1 MAPIIQSVQSA
12 VKKSAGLKPIV
23 WTIAGS
29 DSGGGAGIQ
38 ADLATIADLQC
49 HGCSVITTLTAQN
62 SVKVSLV
69 EAVSE
74 RMLLAQLNT
83 LVTDM
88 PPKAIKIGLLANQHQ
103 LNQLANWLRNFST
116 STNNELDGRASI
128 AVILDPVMVASSG
141 DKLNQHRLDFSP
153 FKGVINMITPNQME
167 LISLVEAIDARATET
182 NAIHTNATETKVSK
196 ANVAD
201 DSGSQHKLT
210 DTQNMTLDCMVNM
223 AKRVSD
229 YFECAVVAKGGDAP
243 WQADKAH
250 DVYICHH
257 VEGGSAEHNN
267 SVFILSS
274 DRVDTVNNH
283 GSGCTLSS
291 AMASFMAQDFVLHDA
306 IVLAKAYVTNGLK
319 HSIKLG
325 QGSGCLARTGWP
337 TSLELMPHILQLAV
351 DVKATDTAPKEV
363 ALAVKPSLGIDQQ
376 VNNSL
381 LRTATI
387 NFTKLSTPLGIYPVV
402 SSVDMLEKLLK
413 AGCKT
418 VQLRIKQDVEDMQ
431 VVSYDKVHSFV
442 DEQHKAMWLA
452 KYGSGQLSSE
462 PKTSA
467 PIAAKYLLE
476 QHQSEQQQLEQQIQ
490 RAIQLGRDFNAQLFI
505 NDHWQLALKHGAFG
519 VHLGQEDA
527 LVADLSALAAN
538 NIALGLSSHSYFEIL
553 LATQLKPSY
562 IALGHIFA
570 TTTKQMPSKPQ
581 GLTKLACYVSL
592 LNGHYPTVAIGGIDG
607 DCLKEV
613 AETGVEDVAVVR
625 AITQAKD
632 AVVAYKNLSEQWQ
645 QLTESSFQ
653 TEPTQQTESSSQFQS
668 KSKSKSTLP
677 TQPNE
682 HAQYQDS
689 DITASQTHLEGI

>member
-1 MAPIIQSVQSA
+1 MAPVIQSVQSA

-62 SVKVSLV
+62 SVQVSLV

-74 RMLLAQLNT
+74 KMLLAQLNT

-167 LISLVEAIDARATET
+167 LISLVEAINT
-182 NAIHTNATETKVSK
+182 NVT
-196 ANVAD
+196 D
-201 DSGSQHKLT
+201 DSGGQHKLT

-243 WQADKAH
+243 WQTDKAH

-291 AMASFMAQDFVLHDA
+291 AMASFIAQDFVQHDA

-325 QGSGCLARTGWP
+325 QGPGCLARTGWP

-462 PKTSA
+462 PKASA
-467 PIAAKYLLE
+467 PIAAKYLLD
-476 QHQSEQQQLEQQIQ
+476 QHQSEQQQLEQQQLEQQIQ

-613 AETGVEDVAVVR
+613 AETGVDDVAVVR

-632 AVVAYKNLSEQWQ
+632 AAVAYKNLSQQWQ

-653 TEPTQQTESSSQFQS
+653 TEPTQQTGSSSQTR
-668 KSKSKSTLP
+668 STP
-677 TQPNE
+677 PNRQT
-682 HAQYQDS
+682 QYQDS
-689 DITASQTHLEGI
+689 DITASQKHLEGI

>member
-1 MAPIIQSVQSA
+1 MAPVIQSVQSA

-62 SVKVSLV
+62 SVQVSLV

-74 RMLLAQLNT
+74 KMLLAQLNT

-167 LISLVEAIDARATET
+167 LISLVEAINT
-182 NAIHTNATETKVSK
+182 
-196 ANVAD
+196 NVAD
-201 DSGSQHKLT
+201 DSGGQHKLT

-243 WQADKAH
+243 WQTDKAH

-291 AMASFMAQDFVLHDA
+291 AMASFIAQDFVQHDA

-325 QGSGCLARTGWP
+325 QGPGCLARTGWP

-462 PKTSA
+462 PKASA
-467 PIAAKYLLE
+467 PIAAKYLLD
-476 QHQSEQQQLEQQIQ
+476 QHQSEQQQLEQQQLEQQIQ

-553 LATQLKPSY
+553 LATQLNPSY

-632 AVVAYKNLSEQWQ
+632 AAVAYKNLSQQWQ

-653 TEPTQQTESSSQFQS
+653 TEPTQQTGSSSQTR
-668 KSKSKSTLP
+668 STP
-677 TQPNE
+677 PNRQT
-682 HAQYQDS
+682 QYQDS
-689 DITASQTHLEGI
+689 DITASQKHLEGI

>member
-1 MAPIIQSVQSA
+1 MAPVIQSVQSA

-38 ADLATIADLQC
+38 ADLATINDLQC

-74 RMLLAQLNT
+74 KMLLAQLNT

-153 FKGVINMITPNQME
+153 FKGVIHMITPNQME
-167 LISLVEAIDARATET
+167 LISLVEAINT
-182 NAIHTNATETKVSK
+182 NVT
-196 ANVAD
+196 D

-291 AMASFMAQDFVLHDA
+291 AVASFIAQDFVLHDA

-325 QGSGCLARTGWP
+325 QGPGCLARTGWP
-337 TSLELMPHILQLAV
+337 TSLELMPHISQLAV
-351 DVKATDTAPKEV
+351 DVKATNTAPKEV

-376 VNNSL
+376 VNDSL
-381 LRTATI
+381 LTTATI

-462 PKTSA
+462 PKASA
-467 PIAAKYLLE
+467 PIAAKYLLD

-613 AETGVEDVAVVR
+613 AETGVDDVAVVR

-632 AVVAYKNLSEQWQ
+632 AAVAYKNLSQQWQ

-653 TEPTQQTESSSQFQS
+653 TEPIQQTESSSQTR
-668 KSKSKSTLP
+668 STPP
-677 TQPNE
+677 TQPNRQT
-682 HAQYQDS
+682 QYQDS
-689 DITASQTHLEGI
+689 DIIASQKHLEGI

>member
-1 MAPIIQSVQSA
+1 MAPVIQSVQSA

-62 SVKVSLV
+62 SVQVSLV

-74 RMLLAQLNT
+74 KMLLAQLNT

-167 LISLVEAIDARATET
+167 LISLVEAINT
-182 NAIHTNATETKVSK
+182 NVT
-196 ANVAD
+196 D
-201 DSGSQHKLT
+201 DSGGQHKLT

-243 WQADKAH
+243 WQTDKAH

-291 AMASFMAQDFVLHDA
+291 AMASFIAQDFVQHDA

-325 QGSGCLARTGWP
+325 QGPGCLARTGWP

-462 PKTSA
+462 PKASA
-467 PIAAKYLLE
+467 PIAAKYLLD
-476 QHQSEQQQLEQQIQ
+476 QHQSEQQQLEQQQLEQQIQ

-592 LNGHYPTVAIGGIDG
+592 LNGHYPTVAIGGVDG

-632 AVVAYKNLSEQWQ
+632 AAVAYKNLSQQWQ

-653 TEPTQQTESSSQFQS
+653 TEPTQQTESSSQTR
-668 KSKSKSTLP
+668 STP
-677 TQPNE
+677 PNRQT
-682 HAQYQDS
+682 QYQDS
-689 DITASQTHLEGI
+689 DITASQKHLEGI

>member
-1 MAPIIQSVQSA
+1 MAPVIQSVQSA

-62 SVKVSLV
+62 SVQVSLV

-74 RMLLAQLNT
+74 KMLLAQLNT

-167 LISLVEAIDARATET
+167 LISLVEAINT
-182 NAIHTNATETKVSK
+182 NVT
-196 ANVAD
+196 D
-201 DSGSQHKLT
+201 DSGGQHKLT

-243 WQADKAH
+243 WQTDKAH

-291 AMASFMAQDFVLHDA
+291 AMASFIAQDFVQHDA

-325 QGSGCLARTGWP
+325 QGPGCLARTGWP

-462 PKTSA
+462 PKASA
-467 PIAAKYLLE
+467 PIAAKYLLD
-476 QHQSEQQQLEQQIQ
+476 QHQSEQQQLEQQQLEQQIQ

-553 LATQLKPSY
+553 LATQLKLSY

-613 AETGVEDVAVVR
+613 AETGVDDVAVVR

-632 AVVAYKNLSEQWQ
+632 AAVAYKNLSQQWQ

-653 TEPTQQTESSSQFQS
+653 TEPTQQTGSSSQTR
-668 KSKSKSTLP
+668 STP
-677 TQPNE
+677 PNRQT
-682 HAQYQDS
+682 QYQDS

>member
-1 MAPIIQSVQSA
+1 MAPVIQSVQSA

-38 ADLATIADLQC
+38 ADLATINDLQC

-74 RMLLAQLNT
+74 KMLLAQLNT

-153 FKGVINMITPNQME
+153 FKGVIHMITPNQME
-167 LISLVEAIDARATET
+167 LISLVEAINT
-182 NAIHTNATETKVSK
+182 NVT
-196 ANVAD
+196 D

-291 AMASFMAQDFVLHDA
+291 AMASFIAQDFVLHDA

-319 HSIKLG
+319 HGIKLG
-325 QGSGCLARTGWP
+325 QGAGCLARTGWP
-337 TSLELMPHILQLAV
+337 TSLELMPHIVQLVA

-462 PKTSA
+462 PKASA
-467 PIAAKYLLE
+467 PIAAKYLLD
-476 QHQSEQQQLEQQIQ
+476 QHQSEQQQLEQQQLEQQIQ

-632 AVVAYKNLSEQWQ
+632 ATVAYKNLSQQWQ

-653 TEPTQQTESSSQFQS
+653 TAPRQQTESSSQTR
-668 KSKSKSTLP
+668 STPP
-677 TQPNE
+677 TQPNRQT
-682 HAQYQDS
+682 QYQDS
-689 DITASQTHLEGI
+689 DIIASQKHLEGI

>member
-1 MAPIIQSVQSA
+1 MAPVIQSVQSA

-38 ADLATIADLQC
+38 ADLATINDLQC

-74 RMLLAQLNT
+74 KMLLAQLNT

-153 FKGVINMITPNQME
+153 FKGVIHMITPNQME
-167 LISLVEAIDARATET
+167 LISLVEAINT
-182 NAIHTNATETKVSK
+182 NVT
-196 ANVAD
+196 D

-291 AMASFMAQDFVLHDA
+291 AMASFIAQDFVLHDA

-319 HSIKLG
+319 HGIKLG
-325 QGSGCLARTGWP
+325 QGAGCLARTGWP
-337 TSLELMPHILQLAV
+337 TSLELMPHIVQLVA

-462 PKTSA
+462 PKASA
-467 PIAAKYLLE
+467 PIAAKYLLD
-476 QHQSEQQQLEQQIQ
+476 QHQSEQQQLEQQQLEQQIQ

-632 AVVAYKNLSEQWQ
+632 ATVAYKNLSQQWQ

-653 TEPTQQTESSSQFQS
+653 TEPTQQTESSSQTS
-668 KSKSKSTLP
+668 STPP
-677 TQPNE
+677 TQPNRQT
-682 HAQYQDS
+682 QYQDS
-689 DITASQTHLEGI
+689 DIIASQKHLEGI

>member
-1 MAPIIQSVQSA
+1 MAPVIQSVQSA

-74 RMLLAQLNT
+74 KMLLAQLNT

-167 LISLVEAIDARATET
+167 LISLVEAINT
-182 NAIHTNATETKVSK
+182 NVT
-196 ANVAD
+196 D
-201 DSGSQHKLT
+201 DSGGQHKLT

-243 WQADKAH
+243 WQTDKAH

-291 AMASFMAQDFVLHDA
+291 AMASFIAQDFVQHDA

-325 QGSGCLARTGWP
+325 QGPGCLARTGWP

-462 PKTSA
+462 PKASA
-467 PIAAKYLLE
+467 PIAAKYLLD
-476 QHQSEQQQLEQQIQ
+476 QHQSEQQQLEQQQLEQQIQ

-613 AETGVEDVAVVR
+613 AETGVDDVAVVR

-632 AVVAYKNLSEQWQ
+632 AAVAYKNLSQQWQ

-653 TEPTQQTESSSQFQS
+653 TEPTQQTESSSQTR
-668 KSKSKSTLP
+668 STP
-677 TQPNE
+677 PNRQT
-682 HAQYQDS
+682 QYQDS
-689 DITASQTHLEGI
+689 DITASQKHLEGI

>member
-1 MAPIIQSVQSA
+1 MAPVIQSVQSA

-62 SVKVSLV
+62 SVQVSLV

-74 RMLLAQLNT
+74 KMLLAQLNT

-167 LISLVEAIDARATET
+167 LISLVEAINT
-182 NAIHTNATETKVSK
+182 NVT
-196 ANVAD
+196 D
-201 DSGSQHKLT
+201 DSGGQHKLT

-243 WQADKAH
+243 WQTDKAH

-291 AMASFMAQDFVLHDA
+291 AMASFIAQDFVQHDA

-325 QGSGCLARTGWP
+325 QGPGCLARTGWP

-462 PKTSA
+462 PKASA
-467 PIAAKYLLE
+467 PIAAKYLLD

-613 AETGVEDVAVVR
+613 AETGVDDVAVVR

-632 AVVAYKNLSEQWQ
+632 AAVAYKNLSQQWQ

-653 TEPTQQTESSSQFQS
+653 TEPTQQTGSSSQTR
-668 KSKSKSTLP
+668 STP
-677 TQPNE
+677 PNRQT
-682 HAQYQDS
+682 QYQDS
-689 DITASQTHLEGI
+689 DITASQKHLEGI